1 MHDERGTR
9 ANERVALASVR
20 PLAAISRAMPAD
32 VLTLRLATLD
42 DVPMLRDLI
51 ALSAERLSVGHY
63 TAAQV
68 AGALEGT
75 FGVDTQLI
83 ADGTYYVIDA
93 PDGPAAAGGWSVR
106 RTLYGGDQMKHGE
119 DPLLDPAAEPARIR
133 AFFVHPDFTRRGIG
147 STILRA
153 CMDAARAAGFRRV
166 TLASTLPGVPF
177 YRALG
182 FAEHERFD
190 IPLPDGLTLPVIRME
205 RDVGFPLPEGEGK
218 G

>member
-1 MHDERGTR
+1 VAVRI
-9 ANERVALASVR
+9 RVATESDR
-20 PLAAISRAMPAD
+20 P
-32 VLTLRLATLD
+32 
-42 DVPMLRDLI
+42 
-51 ALSAERLSVGHY
+51 ALSALIPASARGLSKGYYSDPQTESAILHV
-63 TAAQV
+63 
-68 AGALEGT
+68 
-75 FGVDTQLI
+75 FGVDSRLI
-83 ADGTYYVIDA
+83 ADGTYF
-93 PDGPAAAGGWSVR
+93 AAEEEGRLVGCGGWSRR
-106 RTLYGGDQMKHGE
+106 RTLYGGDQMKDGE

-133 AFFVHPDFTRRGIG
+133 AFFVHPDFARRGIG

-205 RDVGFPLPEGEGK
+205 RDVGSPLPAGEGK